1 MVNLLAKGIVEVTT
15 GSNGE
20 TVVID
25 PMMPMLMSGVYLFLV
40 LLPILA
46 IIFFFIY
53 TKKLQNQQIMAAIEK
68 GMPVQ
73 DLLVVPVR
81 KERGWIPN
89 ISAGIGLLFVAIAMA
104 IVGFFAGIY
113 GDDADPGS
121 LIIFMAILLVIGGIG
136 LTRLLRGI
144 FQKAANGN
152 LSPEKIGQPSSTP
165 PAQ

>member
-1 MVNLLAKGIVEVTT
+1 MINLLAKGIVEVTT
-15 GSNGE
+15 GSDGE

-53 TKKLQNQQIMAAIEK
+53 KKKLQNQQIMAAIEK

-73 DLLVVPVR
+73 DLLAVPVR
-81 KERGWIPN
+81 KEREWIPN

-113 GDDADPGS
+113 DDADPGS

-144 FQKAANGN
+144 FQKAANGS

>member
-40 LLPILA
+40 MLPILA

-89 ISAGIGLLFVAIAMA
+89 ISAG
-104 IVGFFAGIY
+104 
-113 GDDADPGS
+113 
-121 LIIFMAILLVIGGIG
+121 
-136 LTRLLRGI
+136 
-144 FQKAANGN
+144 
-152 LSPEKIGQPSSTP
+152 KIGR
-165 PAQ
+165 AHV